1 MFVCNFG
8 HSGPTWL
15 PGIIIEA
22 RGDLT
27 FHIELN
33 DGRVFRRHINHI
45 RHRTC
50 APSSEHT
57 DENTDD
63 FLPSPAGN
71 VNNHPH
77 TIANALLH
85 LVDQHMQHIH
95 QIVSCEIPCSFQG
108 GRNVVNYSYYC
119 ITVLVGTYSGSSIT
133 IFVHF

>member
-1 MFVCNFG
+1 MSSRVHSKQLQQKAEHDQQAQDKSFAIDDPVFVRNFG

-33 DGRVFRRHINHI
+33 DGRVFHRHINHI

-77 TIANALLH
+77 TIANAPPTASH
-85 LVDQHMQHIH
+85 RSTHATHPPDRFM
-95 QIVSCEIPCSFQG
+95 
-108 GRNVVNYSYYC
+108 
-119 ITVLVGTYSGSSIT
+119 
-133 IFVHF
+133 